1 MKKILFITVLALLCC
16 GAYAQ
21 PQVGPGGEPLR
32 PRMGAPA
39 QPEVFTGVVINDD
52 NSVTFRYKNPKAVKV
67 EVSGEFMEGSAEL
80 TERDGVWTY
89 TTPPLA
95 PELYFYSLTVD
106 GQPILDLNYS
116 VVKDI
121 PRWMNYFII
130 TADKGD
136 RGDIYNVND
145 VPHGTVASRWY
156 DSKTFKNRRRVNIY
170 TPPGYESNTKQKYP
184 VFYLLHGN
192 ACDENSWLDLGRA
205 AQILD
210 NLIAMG
216 RAEPMILVMTNGNRA
231 QQAAPAYFGDTY
243 TNGNTLPGIATFPD
257 SFPEVMAFIES
268 NYRTIAKK
276 EGRAIAGF
284 SMGGGHTFTI
294 SKDYPNTF
302 DYVGLFS
309 AAGSNIS
316 DPAQKQKLIDMKKNG
331 VKLYYI
337 GCGTEDFLYRSVLA
351 YNKQL
356 DDIDFKYYFRETPG
370 GHTWGHWR
378 IYLSEMAQMIF
389 KK

>member
-1 MKKILFITVLALLCC
+1 MKKILFISVLALLCC
-16 GAYAQ
+16 SAYAQ

-32 PRMGAPA
+32 PRMGAAP
-39 QPEVFTGVVINDD
+39 QPQEVFTGVVINED
-52 NSVTFRYKNPKAVKV
+52 NSVTFRYKNPKAMKV
-67 EVSGEFMEGSAEL
+67 EVSGEFMQGSAEL
-80 TERDGVWTY
+80 KEVDGVWTY
-89 TTPPLA
+89 TTEPLE
-95 PELYFYSLTVD
+95 PELYFYSFTVD
-106 GQPILDLNYS
+106 GSPIVDLYYS

-121 PRWMNYFII
+121 PRWINYFII
-130 TADKGD
+130 RSEAGD
-136 RGDIYNVND
+136 RGDIYSVHN
-145 VPHGTVASRWY
+145 VPHGTVSSRWY
-156 DSKTFKNRRRVNIY
+156 RSNTFKNNRRVNIY
-170 TPPGYESNTKQKYP
+170 TPPGYEDSGKRRYP

-216 RAEPMILVMTNGNRA
+216 RAEPMILVMTNGNPA
-231 QQAAPAYFGDTY
+231 QQAAPAYYGDTY
-243 TNGNTLPGIATFPD
+243 TNGNTLPGIANFVD
-257 SFPEVMAFIES
+257 SFPEIIDFIDS

-284 SMGGGHTFTI
+284 SMGGGHSFTI

-316 DPAQKQKLIDMKKNG
+316 DLAQKQKLLDMKKNG

-337 GCGTEDFLYRSVLA
+337 GCGTEDFLHRSVLA
-351 YNKQL
+351 YNQQL
-356 DDIDFKYYFRETPG
+356 DEIGFKYFYRETPG
-370 GHTWGHWR
+370 GHTWGPWR

-389 KK
+389 K

>member
-1 MKKILFITVLALLCC
+1 MKRIIILTAMTLLAA

-21 PQVGPGGEPLR
+21 QVGPGGEPLR
-32 PRMGAPA
+32 PRQAAPA
-39 QPEVFTGVVINDD
+39 PQEVFTGVVINED
-52 NSVTFRYKNPKAVKV
+52 NSVTFRYKNPKAVRV
-67 EVSGEFMEGSAEL
+67 EVSGEFMEGSADL
-80 TERDGVWTY
+80 TETDGVWTY
-89 TTPPLA
+89 TTEPLE

-106 GQPILDLNYS
+106 GSPIVDLYYS

-121 PRWMNYFII
+121 PRWINYFII
-130 TADKGD
+130 RSGAGD
-136 RGDIYNVND
+136 RGDIYSVHN
-145 VPHGTVASRWY
+145 VPHGTVSSRWY
-156 DSKTFKNRRRVNIY
+156 RSNTFKNNRRVNIY
-170 TPPGYESNTKQKYP
+170 TPPGYEDSGNKKYP

-216 RAEPMILVMTNGNRA
+216 RAEPMILVMTNGNPA
-231 QQAAPAYFGDTY
+231 QQAAPAYYGDTY
-243 TNGNTLPGIATFPD
+243 TNGNTLPGIANFVD
-257 SFPEVMAFIES
+257 SFPEIIDFIDS

-284 SMGGGHTFTI
+284 SMGGGHSFTI

-316 DPAQKQKLIDMKKNG
+316 DPAQKQKLLDMKKNG

-337 GCGTEDFLYRSVLA
+337 GCGTEDFLHRSVLA
-351 YNKQL
+351 YNQQL
-356 DDIDFKYYFRETPG
+356 DEIGFKYFYRETPG
-370 GHTWGHWR
+370 GHTWGPWR

-389 KK
+389 K

>member
-1 MKKILFITVLALLCC
+1 MKRILIAAMFMLPMCSII
-16 GAYAQ
+16 AQ
-21 PQVGPGGEPLR
+21 S
-32 PRMGAPA
+32 
-39 QPEVFTGVVINDD
+39 EVFTGVVINDD
-52 NSVTFRYKNPKAVKV
+52 SSVTFRYRNPKAVKV

-89 TTPPLA
+89 TTAPLA
-95 PELYFYSLTVD
+95 SELYFYSLTVD

-130 TADKGD
+130 KGD
-136 RGDIYNVND
+136 RGDLYSVND
-145 VPHGTVASRWY
+145 VPHGSVASRWY
-156 DSKTFKNRRRVNIY
+156 SSPTLQMSRRLNIY
-170 TPPGYESNTKQKYP
+170 TPPGYESSRRRYP

-192 ACDENSWLDLGRA
+192 ACDENSWLDLGRV

-210 NLIAMG
+210 NLIAQG
-216 RAEPMILVMTNGNRA
+216 KAEPMIVVMTNGNPA

-243 TNGNTLPGIATFPD
+243 TNANTRPGIATFPE
-257 SFPEVMAFIES
+257 SFKDVMSFVES

-284 SMGGGHTFTI
+284 SMGGGHAFTI
-294 SKDYPNTF
+294 ANDYPRTF

-316 DPAQKQKLIDMKKNG
+316 DPAQKQKILDMQKNG
-331 VKLYYI
+331 YKLYYI
-337 GCGTEDFLYRSVLA
+337 GCGTEDFLYRSVQA
-351 YNKQL
+351 YNRQL
-356 DDIDFKYYFRETPG
+356 DEIGFSYHYRETPG
-370 GHTWGHWR
+370 GHTWGPWR
-378 IYLSEMAQMIF
+378 IYVTEMLQMLF
-389 KK
+389 R